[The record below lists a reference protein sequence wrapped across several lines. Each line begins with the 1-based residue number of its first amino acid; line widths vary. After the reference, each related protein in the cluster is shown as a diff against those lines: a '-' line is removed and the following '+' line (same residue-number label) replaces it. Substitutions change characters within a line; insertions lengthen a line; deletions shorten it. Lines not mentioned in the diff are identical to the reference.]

1 MIWRAK
7 LLEFVLET
15 RNIIKLSKEAA
26 KEKEKEDTLK
36 NLIFQLQ
43 DRFLPGEGGVAV
55 TNTDLRE
62 NLVSQLQEFRSH
74 HGRGLLAQ
82 GNRKGE
88 SLSSRSVTSDHNYTD
103 ISVVESSV
111 SVSSVVSLLQEVY
124 LDPGVWD
131 KLDKLYLQ
139 FLHKNPTLPTLA
151 VLLSIL

>member
-1 MIWRAK
+1 M
-7 LLEFVLET
+7 LEFVLET

-26 KEKEKEDTLK
+26 KEKEDTLK

-88 SLSSRSVTSDHNYTD
+88 SLSSRSVTSNHNID

>member
-1 MIWRAK
+1 M
-7 LLEFVLET
+7 LEFVLET

-74 HGRGLLAQ
+74 HGTGLLAQ

-88 SLSSRSVTSDHNYTD
+88 SLSSRSVTSDHNYID